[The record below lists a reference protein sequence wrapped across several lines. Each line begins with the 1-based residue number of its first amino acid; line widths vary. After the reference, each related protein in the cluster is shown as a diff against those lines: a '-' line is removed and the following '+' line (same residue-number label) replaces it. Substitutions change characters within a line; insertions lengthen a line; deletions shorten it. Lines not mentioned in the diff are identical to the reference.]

1 MLLKTIF
8 VFWFV
13 TADLVWYDQK
23 NVISLI
29 IPVACVTAW
38 RQGDFLGTSRV
49 DMQNFIAN
57 VNKISKSVTL
67 TFGDLQQQQQDD
79 AN

>member
-8 VFWFV
+8 LFWFG
-13 TADLVWYDQK
+13 TADLVWYDQR

-29 IPVACVTAW
+29 IPVGCFTAW
-38 RQGDFLGTSRV
+38 RQWDLLGALKV
-49 DMQNFIAN
+49 DMQNFTAN

-79 AN
+79 TN